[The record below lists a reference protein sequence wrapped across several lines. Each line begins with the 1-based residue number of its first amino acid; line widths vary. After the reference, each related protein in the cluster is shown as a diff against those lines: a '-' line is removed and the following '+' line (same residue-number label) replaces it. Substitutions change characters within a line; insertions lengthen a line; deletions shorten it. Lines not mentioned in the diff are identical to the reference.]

1 MRVRHAARSLSGTS
15 VASSL
20 RQATAGSNTISSEA
34 AELQA
39 EVQSIYRSALE
50 PVNARVLGPL
60 ESNEMTPLPFVFLLG
75 NHSSGKST
83 FINYVMGR
91 DIQSVGVAPTDDS
104 FSIICSGPQDMDQDG
119 HAVVGDPDFGF
130 GGLRPYGTT
139 LLNHLNLKV
148 RANIAV
154 DNIMLV
160 DSPGMIDS
168 PTELADLLA
177 RTGSGRDFEV
187 TKNYYLF
194 SDYMTEYFT
203 NLMLIN

>member
-1 MRVRHAARSLSGTS
+1 
-15 VASSL
+15 
-20 RQATAGSNTISSEA
+20 
-34 AELQA
+34 
-39 EVQSIYRSALE
+39 
-50 PVNARVLGPL
+50 
-60 ESNEMTPLPFVFLLG
+60 
-75 NHSSGKST
+75 
-83 FINYVMGR
+83 
-91 DIQSVGVAPTDDS
+91 
-104 FSIICSGPQDMDQDG
+104 MDQDG

-187 TKNYYLF
+187 KKNYYYFKLLF
-194 SDYMTEYFT
+194 HR
-203 NLMLIN
+203 